1 MAGKQSQI
9 KILVVDDHSI
19 VREGLKQILADNP
32 RMVVSGEA
40 STGTEVLQKIRSN
53 NYDMV
58 IMDISLPDRS
68 GLDILEQLKQITPNM
83 PVLILSMHAEEQYA
97 TRAFKAGASG
107 YLTKETASEQLIA
120 AINKVAQGGKYVSPS
135 LAEKLVFELV
145 KDSQKALHEVLS
157 DRELQ
162 VLCLMAS
169 GKTLTGIAKELCV
182 SVKTV
187 STHRARI
194 LEKMN
199 MRNNAELIRYAIQN
213 KLVT

>member
-1 MAGKQSQI
+1 MMI
-9 KILVVDDHSI
+9 KILVVDDHTI
-19 VREGLKQILADNP
+19 VREGLKQILAESP
-32 RMVVSGEA
+32 GMVVAGEA
-40 STGTEVLQKIRSN
+40 SSGQEVLQKIRQQTF
-53 NYDMV
+53 DLIV
-58 IMDISLPDRS
+58 MDISLPDRN
-68 GLDILEQLKQITPNM
+68 GLEILEQVKIISPKM

-107 YLTKETASEQLIA
+107 YLTKESASEQLIS
-120 AINKVAQGGKYVSPS
+120 AIQKVAQGGKYVSPG

-145 KDSQKALHEVLS
+145 KDSQKPLHEILS

-162 VLCLMAS
+162 VLCLLAS
-169 GKTLTGIAKELCV
+169 GNTLTEISQTLCL

-194 LEKMN
+194 LEKMG

-213 KLVT
+213 RLVI

>member
-1 MAGKQSQI
+1 MRRNII

-19 VREGLKQILADNP
+19 VREGLKQILADSP
-32 RMVVSGEA
+32 GMAVAGEA
-40 STGTEVLQKIRSN
+40 SSGQEAIQKIRAGGF
-53 NYDMV
+53 DMV
-58 IMDISLPDRS
+58 VMDISLPDRN
-68 GLDILEQLKQITPNM
+68 GLEVLEQIKVSSPKL

-107 YLTKETASEQLIA
+107 YLTKESASEQLIF
-120 AINKVAQGGKYVSPS
+120 AIQKVAQGGKYVSPS

-145 KDSQKALHEVLS
+145 KDSQKPLHEILS

-162 VLCLMAS
+162 VLCLFAS
-169 GKTLTGIAKELCV
+169 GKTLTEVSQILCV
-182 SVKTV
+182 SVKTI

-194 LEKMN
+194 LEKMG

-213 KLVT
+213 KLVI

>member
-1 MAGKQSQI
+1 MKTSQI

-19 VREGLKQILADNP
+19 VREGLKQILADSAD
-32 RMVVSGEA
+32 MVVAGEA
-40 STGTEVLQKIRSN
+40 STAQEVLQKVRVGG
-53 NYDMV
+53 YDMI
-58 IMDISLPDRS
+58 IMDISLPDRN
-68 GLDILEQLKQITPNM
+68 GLEALEQVKLINPKI

-107 YLTKETASEQLIA
+107 YLTKESASDQLIA
-120 AINKVAQGGKYVSPS
+120 AIHKVAQGGKYVSPS

-145 KDSQKALHEVLS
+145 KDSQKPLHEILS
-157 DRELQ
+157 DREMQ
-162 VLCLMAS
+162 VLCLLAS
-169 GKTLTGIAKELCV
+169 GKTLTEVSQSLCL

-194 LEKMN
+194 LEKMG

-213 KLVT
+213 KLVI